1 MDAFLLSTAV
11 IFVTEL
17 GDKSQLMAM
26 TFAASHTTKN
36 TSATP
41 RFFRSVRTFIQN
53 FADSP
58 PPLPAH
64 SPSTSRCPMY
74 LQVAALLRDRIE
86 TREWP
91 EHHRLRSEPD
101 LARELGVSRGT
112 LRKALDLLM
121 KEGRLRRV
129 QGRGTYVL
137 PRRFEAP
144 LGSELS
150 TISEELDRIGS
161 GFVTTVLAQELQPAA
176 APIAALLDIRGG
188 DTILRLERLRSDDKG
203 PIA

>member
-1 MDAFLLSTAV
+1 
-11 IFVTEL
+11 
-17 GDKSQLMAM
+17 
-26 TFAASHTTKN
+26 
-36 TSATP
+36 
-41 RFFRSVRTFIQN
+41 
-53 FADSP
+53 
-58 PPLPAH
+58 
-64 SPSTSRCPMY
+64 MY